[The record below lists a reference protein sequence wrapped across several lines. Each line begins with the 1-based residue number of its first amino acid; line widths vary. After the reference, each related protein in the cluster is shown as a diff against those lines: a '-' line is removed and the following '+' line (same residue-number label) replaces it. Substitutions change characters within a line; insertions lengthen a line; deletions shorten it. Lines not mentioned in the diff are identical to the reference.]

1 MTNINQNEILITL
14 PVPDAALDDLRQL
27 SSRLRITHQVTRHAE
42 DISPEQWAQA
52 EILYTDMVLPDPAA
66 APNLR
71 WVQFHYAGIEFM
83 FDTPMAQAENV
94 VFTSLSGANA
104 PQAAEYAVTV
114 MLALGHH
121 MTDLFEA
128 QEKADWIGEKRE
140 RILPR
145 ELRGSTVGLVG
156 YGSVSRELARLLSTF
171 EVTILAAKRDARHP
185 EDTGYTIPGLGD
197 PEGNYFHRLY
207 PMEARKAML
216 KECDFVVVCLPITA
230 ETRNTIGEAELAVM
244 KPDAFLVNLGRGGVV
259 NQSAMLTA
267 LQERRLG
274 GAALDVF
281 TEEPLPAS
289 SPLWHLPN
297 VIVTPH
303 IAGIS
308 PFYRDR
314 ALRLFTE
321 NLRRY
326 LNGQTLL
333 NQVDPQKGY

>member
-14 PVPDAALDDLRQL
+14 PVPDSALDDLRQL
-27 SSRLRITHQVTRHAE
+27 SSRLRITHHVTRHAE
-42 DISPEQWAQA
+42 DISPEQWAQT
-52 EILYTDMVLPDPAA
+52 EILYTDVVLPDPSFV
-66 APNLR
+66 PNLR
-71 WVQFHYAGIEFM
+71 WVQFHYAGIEFV
-83 FDTPMAQAENV
+83 FDTPMVKAENV

-104 PQAAEYAVTV
+104 PQAAEYAVMV

-121 MTDLFEA
+121 LPDLFES
-128 QEKADWIGEKRE
+128 QEKAEWLSDKRE
-140 RILPR
+140 RILPK

-156 YGSVSRELARLLSTF
+156 YGSVCRELARLLSTF
-171 EVTILAAKRDARHP
+171 EVTVLAAKKDARHP
-185 EDTGYTIPGLGD
+185 EDHGYTIPGLGD

-207 PMEARKAML
+207 PMEACKAML

-230 ETRNTIGEAELAVM
+230 DTRNSIGEAELAAM
-244 KPDAFLVNLGRGGVV
+244 KPGAFLVNLGRGGVV
-259 NQSAMLTA
+259 NQSALLTA
-267 LQERRLG
+267 LQERRLA

-281 TEEPLPAS
+281 AEEPLPAS

-297 VIVTPH
+297 VIITPH
-303 IAGIS
+303 IAGMS
-308 PFYRDR
+308 TAYRDR

-333 NQVDPQKGY
+333 NQVDPLRGY